1 MLVRVLCAT
10 AVLAISACGSYDAPR
25 YQPQPYKYWA
35 KEGVS
40 SQAAKD
46 QLGYCRHDV
55 GANHLEKAQAD
66 KLVSYCMRS
75 KGYTLMT
82 GYR

>member
-1 MLVRVLCAT
+1 MIRFVYLAAAALLFSGCA
-10 AVLAISACGSYDAPR
+10 A
-25 YQPQPYKYWA
+25 PQPYKYWG

-40 SQAAKD
+40 AQAAKD

-55 GANHLEKAQAD
+55 GANHLEKTQAN
-66 KLVSYCMRS
+66 KLVAYCMRA
-75 KGYTLMT
+75 KGYTVMT